1 MKSRVFFASAKHI
14 HLFKKPQNPSESEK
28 FLTAATTNNHM
39 ANPFDIKLGDILRIV
54 FAVIVVMV
62 IYKSLVFL
70 IGMAKAI
77 IIVIAIY
84 IIYKILKAII

>member
-1 MKSRVFFASAKHI
+1 
-14 HLFKKPQNPSESEK
+14 
-28 FLTAATTNNHM
+28 M
-39 ANPFDIKLGDILRIV
+39 ANPFDIRLGDILRIV

-62 IYKSLVFL
+62 IYRSLVFL

-77 IIVIAIY
+77 ILVIAIY

>member
-1 MKSRVFFASAKHI
+1 
-14 HLFKKPQNPSESEK
+14 
-28 FLTAATTNNHM
+28 M
-39 ANPFDIKLGDILRIV
+39 ANPFGIKLGDILRIV

-70 IGMAKAI
+70 FTATKAI